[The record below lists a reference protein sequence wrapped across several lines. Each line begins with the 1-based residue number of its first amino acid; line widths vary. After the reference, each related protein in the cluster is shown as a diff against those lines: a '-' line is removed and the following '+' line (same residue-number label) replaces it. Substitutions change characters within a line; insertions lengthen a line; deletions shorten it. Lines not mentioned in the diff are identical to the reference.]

1 MRVRAG
7 APSTGV
13 AIFMAYRA
21 FLMNTPDP
29 FGLPV
34 SASDLR
40 RLEETLGKVVLWG
53 DPFVDEIATHLIAA
67 GGKRLRPAL
76 TLAAAG
82 RGGSPVSEEAVLGA
96 VSVELVHLA
105 SLYHDDV
112 MDEATE
118 RRNVVSVNG
127 RWGNLLAV
135 VVGDFLLARSAE
147 IAASL
152 GTEIA
157 GILATTLGRLTQGQV
172 AEVRSAY
179 RIERGE
185 DEYFSAIAD
194 KTGALMATACRIGA
208 ITGGLDAR
216 DADALT
222 DYGENLGIVFQIR
235 DDILDV
241 IASEDEAGKPPGQD
255 LAEGIYTL
263 PVQRALADP
272 DVGPEL
278 RTVLG
283 KPLGP
288 AAVAV
293 ARRLVTDCDA
303 IRSSQAMARAYAEK
317 AANATQRISDPEL
330 AGALAV
336 LGSRLV
342 DDIDRSKRALAI

>member
-1 MRVRAG
+1 
-7 APSTGV
+7 
-13 AIFMAYRA
+13 MAYRA
-21 FLMNTPDP
+21 RLMSATDP

-67 GGKRLRPAL
+67 GGKRLRPTL
-76 TLAAAG
+76 TLAAAS

-179 RIERGE
+179 RIDRSE
-185 DEYFSAIAD
+185 DAYLSAIAD

-208 ITGGLDAR
+208 ITGGLETR

-241 IASEDEAGKPPGQD
+241 IASEEEVGKAPGQD

-263 PVQRALADP
+263 PVQRALADKV
-272 DVGPEL
+272 VGAEL
-278 RTVLG
+278 RMILG
-283 KPLGP
+283 KPIDR
-288 AAVAV
+288 AEVEA
-293 ARRLVTDCDA
+293 ARRLVTGCDA
-303 IRSSQAMARAYAEK
+303 IGTAQDVARAFANK
-317 AANATQRISDPEL
+317 AADAAMRVSDAEL
-330 AGALAV
+330 GEALV
-336 LGSRLV
+336 RLGNRLI
-342 DDIDRSKRALAI
+342 DDVDRSRSAVAR

>member
-1 MRVRAG
+1 
-7 APSTGV
+7 
-13 AIFMAYRA
+13 MAYRA
-21 FLMNTPDP
+21 LLMSAPDT

-40 RLEETLGKVVLWG
+40 RLEETLGKVVLCG

-67 GGKRLRPAL
+67 GGKRLRPVL
-76 TLAAAG
+76 TLAAAS

-96 VSVELVHLA
+96 VAVELVHLA

-179 RIERGE
+179 RIDRSE
-185 DEYFSAIAD
+185 DAYFSTIAD

-208 ITGGLDAR
+208 ITGGLETR

-235 DDILDV
+235 DDIFDV
-241 IASEDEAGKPPGQD
+241 IASEDEVGKPPGQD

-263 PVQRALADP
+263 PVQRALADS

-278 RTVLG
+278 QAILG
-283 KPLGP
+283 KPLE
-288 AAVAV
+288 ASEVDV
-293 ARRLVTDCDA
+293 ARQLVTDCDA
-303 IRSSQAMARAYAEK
+303 INASQAIARAYAGK
-317 AANATQRISDPEL
+317 AADATKRISDPEL
-330 AGALAV
+330 ARALAE
-336 LGSRLV
+336 LGGRLV
-342 DDIDRSKRALAI
+342 DDIDRSMRSLVI

>member
-1 MRVRAG
+1 M
-7 APSTGV
+7 
-13 AIFMAYRA
+13 
-21 FLMNTPDP
+21 LMQAPDP

-34 SASDLR
+34 AASDLR

-67 GGKRLRPAL
+67 GGKRLRPTL

-179 RIERGE
+179 RVDRSE
-185 DEYFSAIAD
+185 DEYLSAITD

-208 ITGGLDAR
+208 ITGGLETKDAE
-216 DADALT
+216 ALT
-222 DYGENLGIVFQIR
+222 DYGENLGVVFQIR

-241 IASEDEAGKPPGQD
+241 IASEEEAGKPPGRD

-263 PVQRALADP
+263 PVQRALANE
-272 DVGPEL
+272 DVGPDL
-278 RTVLG
+278 RSILG
-283 KPLGP
+283 KPLDS
-288 AAVAV
+288 AEVDS
-293 ARRLVTDCDA
+293 ARRLVADCGA
-303 IRSSQAMARAYAEK
+303 ISSSQETARAYAAK
-317 AANATQRISDPEL
+317 AADAAARTTDAEL
-330 AGALAV
+330 AAALSE
-336 LGSRLV
+336 LGDRLV
-342 DDIDRSKRALAI
+342 ADIDRSMRALVI

>member
-1 MRVRAG
+1 
-7 APSTGV
+7 
-13 AIFMAYRA
+13 MAYRA
-21 FLMNTPDP
+21 HLMSAADS

-34 SASDLR
+34 AGSDLR
-40 RLEETLGKVVLWG
+40 RLEETLNKVVLWG

-67 GGKRLRPAL
+67 GGKRLRPTL
-76 TLAAAG
+76 TLAAAS

-96 VSVELVHLA
+96 VAVELVHLA

-179 RIERGE
+179 RIDRSE
-185 DEYFSAIAD
+185 DAYLSAIAD

-208 ITGGLDAR
+208 ITGGLEAG

-241 IASEDEAGKPPGQD
+241 IASEEEAGKAPGQD

-263 PVQRALADP
+263 PVQRALADA
-272 DVGPEL
+272 DVGSEL
-278 RTVLG
+278 REILG
-283 KPLGP
+283 KPIDRSD
-288 AAVAV
+288 VET
-293 ARRLVTDCDA
+293 ARRLVTGCDA
-303 IRSSQAMARAYAEK
+303 IATSQDVARAYAKK
-317 AANATQRISDPEL
+317 AADAAMRVSDAEL
-330 AGALAV
+330 AEALV
-336 LGSRLV
+336 RLGDRLI
-342 DDIDRSKRALAI
+342 DDIERSRWAVAS